1 MTGSETKTRRN
12 SSSILVTLSTTPF
25 RNKGSEFPKLGL
37 DREDK
42 PAAGEVE
49 REEKPLGGERR
60 DTSEDEDSREFK
72 RLELSDIKDGAD
84 KNGRERSVGL
94 LSIEDKISAR
104 DAKQL
109 GMSLAEKSSSFSAT
123 EEFGMSMAEKFSS
136 FSATKD
142 SGMSG
147 ADSDS
152 DITSEI
158 SLTAKVA
165 GPVGMIVEL
174 APVLP
179 GVKNKGTVKDK
190 LNSIDKSKETDSAIL
205 SVNLEKKIE
214 KIDKLL
220 SQKLNKT
227 KNCSQS
233 NKYAKIF

>member
-1 MTGSETKTRRN
+1 
-12 SSSILVTLSTTPF
+12 
-25 RNKGSEFPKLGL
+25 
-37 DREDK
+37 
-42 PAAGEVE
+42 
-49 REEKPLGGERR
+49 
-60 DTSEDEDSREFK
+60 
-72 RLELSDIKDGAD
+72 
-84 KNGRERSVGL
+84 
-94 LSIEDKISAR
+94 
-104 DAKQL
+104 
-109 GMSLAEKSSSFSAT
+109 
-123 EEFGMSMAEKFSS
+123 
-136 FSATKD
+136 
-142 SGMSG
+142 MSG

-190 LNSIDKSKETDSAIL
+190 FNSIDKSKETDSAIL